1 MLVLKN
7 PEEITISSNA
17 DEIEFK
23 RAVELQIGIWLKE
36 NKIHGIRIHSF
47 FFNKAAYYIAEEL
60 AKPVSRGWYLYGPYL
75 RNYPEEFQDE
85 NKVCEIL
92 QEYTNI
98 DVTFNKRL
106 VSERSQRVISELM
119 KRYLSKKTNDHSLY
133 EFLKFIY
140 QEKSG
145 NFNIAQKFYLAKLE
159 CLNTLF
165 NEQTNDLNR
174 LNKALVDYQKEVL
187 RPAYSKGV
195 GLTEDEQRLAVDF
208 CDLIYDAIET
218 RQPTQTIEEA
228 KLFFAKEVNRI
239 PCLRNNIT
247 SGKSK
252 DAASERQ
259 YRATF
264 LRTLRE
270 KVIPEVK
277 SELSSLSRRVY
288 A

>member
-1 MLVLKN
+1 MLILKN
-7 PEEITISSNA
+7 PEEIVISSNA
-17 DEIEFK
+17 NEVEFK

-36 NKIHGIRIHSF
+36 NGIHGISIHSF

-60 AKPVSRGWYLYGPYL
+60 TKPVSRGWYLYGPYL

-98 DVTFNKRL
+98 DVKFNKRL
-106 VSERSQRVISELM
+106 VSERSQKVISELM
-119 KRYLSKKTNDHSLY
+119 KQYLSKKTNNPSLY
-133 EFLKFIY
+133 GFLKFIY

-165 NEQTNDLNR
+165 NNQTNDLNR
-174 LNKALVDYQKEVL
+174 LNKVLVDYQKEIL
-187 RPAYSKGV
+187 RPAYSEAV
-195 GLTEDEQRLAVDF
+195 GLKENEQRLVVDF

-218 RQPTQTIEEA
+218 RQPPQMIEEA
-228 KLFFAKEVNRI
+228 KHFFAKEVNRI
-239 PCLRNNIT
+239 PCLRNNIA

-252 DAASERQ
+252 DAASEKQ

-264 LRTLRE
+264 LRLLSE
-270 KVIPEVK
+270 NVIPEVK